1 MRAYAR
7 ALQSLAG
14 SANLSLSRKAGS
26 RFLAGFLA
34 VSQRT
39 LLPLQGPG
47 HGRAR
52 AVLFLSRVSL
62 LQAEPHPSASGA
74 LLRLCEWRHAY
85 CEVEN
90 APSGEWRP
98 IARGA
103 EVG

>member
-52 AVLFLSRVSL
+52 AVLF
-62 LQAEPHPSASGA
+62 
-74 LLRLCEWRHAY
+74 
-85 CEVEN
+85 
-90 APSGEWRP
+90 
-98 IARGA
+98 
-103 EVG
+103 

>member
-7 ALQSLAG
+7 ALQYSLAG

-52 AVLFLSRVSL
+52 AVLF
-62 LQAEPHPSASGA
+62 
-74 LLRLCEWRHAY
+74 
-85 CEVEN
+85 
-90 APSGEWRP
+90 
-98 IARGA
+98 
-103 EVG
+103 